1 MFICVEWGAAE
12 FRPAARTKEDDEDME
27 SLLSGLRA
35 AGEKTRLRLL
45 LVLAH
50 GELNVKELTQIL
62 GQSQPRISRHLKLL
76 CEAGLLQRYREGSWV
91 LFRLADAS
99 NRSGALVRMIIDLV
113 PGDEPVLTRDLQR
126 LEAVREQRRRAA
138 ADYFS
143 ANAADWDKI
152 RTLHVEEAAVEQAM
166 RAVMGGNAIGS
177 LLDLGTGTGRVLQL
191 FADQVGQGIGIDSS
205 QQMLAYA
212 RANLEQAG
220 LVHCQV
226 RHGDLY
232 HLPYDSGSKDAVTIH
247 QVLHYLDN
255 PQLALQEAARVLA
268 PDGRMLIVDFAP
280 HELEFLRDEHAHR
293 RLGISNAQMDS
304 WILDAG
310 MSVAR
315 DMSLPPARG
324 KGGGL
329 TVRIWLATPG
339 VGTRGGVRGRRTDN
353 RTEAVQ

>member
-1 MFICVEWGAAE
+1 MEV
-12 FRPAARTKEDDEDME
+12 DEDME

-99 NRSGALVRMIIDLV
+99 ERSGALARMIIDLV
-113 PGDEPVLTRDLQR
+113 PGDEPVLARDLQR

-138 ADYFS
+138 EEYFA
-143 ANAADWDKI
+143 ANAGDWDKI
-152 RTLHVEEAAVEQAM
+152 RTLHVEEAAVESAM
-166 RAVMGGNAIGS
+166 CSVMGSDSIGS

-191 FADQVGQGIGIDSS
+191 FARQAEQGTGLDSS

-226 RHGDLY
+226 RHGDIF

-247 QVLHYLDN
+247 QVLHYLDD
-255 PQLALQEAARVLA
+255 PLLALQEAARVLA
-268 PDGRMLIVDFAP
+268 PGGRMLIVDFAP

-293 RLGISNAQMDS
+293 RLGISDTQMES
-304 WILDAG
+304 WIRETGL
-310 MSVAR
+310 SIER
-315 DMSLPPARG
+315 DLSLPPAPG
-324 KGGGL
+324 KGAGL
-329 TVRIWLATPG
+329 TVRIWLAASDPG
-339 VGTRGGVRGRRTDN
+339 GGHGVRDRKKSS
-353 RTEAVQ
+353 RTEVVQ